1 MCCLLGMMLQVMNL
15 VWIVLIAL
23 TTWVVNMQSNLER
36 QKVIDGKRYT

>member
-1 MCCLLGMMLQVMNL
+1 MMLQVMNL